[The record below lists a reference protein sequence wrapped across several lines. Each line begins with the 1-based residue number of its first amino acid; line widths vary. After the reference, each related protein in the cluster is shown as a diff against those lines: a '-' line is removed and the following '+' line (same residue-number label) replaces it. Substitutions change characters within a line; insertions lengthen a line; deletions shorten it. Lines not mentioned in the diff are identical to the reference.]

1 MIKKILFTFL
11 LFVFAVPAF
20 AEKIPVK
27 IAPTQIISTHHDELE
42 VGDKI
47 EFEVVKDVYKDEK
60 IFIKKDTKITSS
72 VDFIHPN
79 GWFGDE
85 ANIKLIDFYTVDAND
100 KKVEISYPLKIKGGI
115 VRSETKQ
122 YWIKYFLNY
131 LGFIIRG
138 AEISVEPDTKIYNIF
153 IETGA
158 QENK

>member
-1 MIKKILFTFL
+1 MIKKMVFISL
-11 LFVFAVPAF
+11 LFVFTMPAF

-27 IAPTQIISTHHDELE
+27 ITPIQVISTHHDELE

-47 EFEVVKDVYKDEK
+47 EFEIVNDVYKDNK
-60 IFIKKDTKITSS
+60 LLLKKGSAITGI
-72 VDFIHPN
+72 VDFVHPN

-85 ANIKLIDFYTVDAND
+85 ANVKLINFSTADAND
-100 KKVEISYPLKIKGGI
+100 KKVEISYPVNIKGGI

-122 YWIKYFLNY
+122 YWIRYFFNY

-153 IETGA
+153 IE
-158 QENK
+158 Q